1 MMSTTAQA
9 HFFCNKAISGFPSF
23 VQDFIHLVSS
33 KCWKGGSEV
42 HDLTERGFTSLQ
54 PFFVKPFLSDLRKSS
69 KKLWKSV
76 AENLTKKGTVQVVLL
91 LDVDFVP
98 PEELSRIFSA
108 RQEYQSTLVY
118 LYNNAVIVLPAFET
132 LQGGAEGQQLALKL
146 AKGDSTVPSSILPAS
161 G

>member
-1 MMSTTAQA
+1 M
-9 HFFCNKAISGFPSF
+9 
-23 VQDFIHLVSS
+23 
-33 KCWKGGSEV
+33 
-42 HDLTERGFTSLQ
+42 
-54 PFFVKPFLSDLRKSS
+54 
-69 KKLWKSV
+69 
-76 AENLTKKGTVQVVLL
+76 VQVVLL

-146 AKGDSTVPSSILPAS
+146 AKGDSTVPSFILYLFQGECSVPLSRWFQCTFFDVRAARYNTWLFTKLTPNGVVFSILFFSFYPLWLQLEGQFITGQAAKGQFQILS
-161 G
+161 RVV

>member
-1 MMSTTAQA
+1 M
-9 HFFCNKAISGFPSF
+9 
-23 VQDFIHLVSS
+23 
-33 KCWKGGSEV
+33 
-42 HDLTERGFTSLQ
+42 
-54 PFFVKPFLSDLRKSS
+54 
-69 KKLWKSV
+69 
-76 AENLTKKGTVQVVLL
+76 VQVVLL

-98 PEELSRIFSA
+98 PEELSRIFAA

-146 AKGDSTVPSSILPAS
+146 AKGDSTAPSFTLPAS